1 MIFGVDIYTLLDNIV
16 IFDALLVLVVGMVA
30 ASMYLF
36 GAKFDVFW
44 NRVVPAVA
52 TLVFTS
58 LGAGAVAF
66 LATKMFQ

>member
-1 MIFGVDIYTLLDNIV
+1 MILGMDVNTLLYNIV
-16 IFDALLVLVVGMVA
+16 IFDALLILLVGIVA

-44 NRVVPAVA
+44 KRVVPAVA
-52 TLVFTS
+52 TLVLTS

-66 LATKMFQ
+66 LATKMFT